1 MYSLPFEEEINSYQR
16 HENIST
22 LNLIKFILPVAK
34 FFTAQS
40 FSSNWCYFYLF
51 CYTVKPLLSGHP
63 LLSGQKPKSPNL
75 FPLFTLN
82 ETFIK
87 RTPLLR
93 GRGQLK
99 STWNGH
105 FYCWPPVLRHLYARR
120 RKYER
125 LPPTNFSI
133 FTLKNVTWR
142 TYLISFTVQDCFLFR
157 FVCIELVS
165 LIWFLQIWVAI
176 YIYGAMINWFTLINK
191 LKQTSIVIASGSILN
206 ISTVHLNDIW
216 HLTKRYLFKPVSGGH
231 HVLSGLQ
238 HSPRVSA

>member
-87 RTPLLR
+87 RTRTPKKYLKWSFLLLPTCIKR
-93 GRGQLK
+93 TLVIKFHHPTCQTPEMRKIASNCHPQIFRFLHWK
-99 STWNGH
+99 TWLDELM
-105 FYCWPPVLRHLYARR
+105 WLV
-120 RKYER
+120 
-125 LPPTNFSI
+125 
-133 FTLKNVTWR
+133 
-142 TYLISFTVQDCFLFR
+142 FTVQDCFLFR
-157 FVCIELVS
+157 FVCI
-165 LIWFLQIWVAI
+165 
-176 YIYGAMINWFTLINK
+176 
-191 LKQTSIVIASGSILN
+191 
-206 ISTVHLNDIW
+206 
-216 HLTKRYLFKPVSGGH
+216 
-231 HVLSGLQ
+231 
-238 HSPRVSA
+238 

>member
-87 RTPLLR
+87 LTETPKQYLKWSFLLLSSCIRTLEIKLHQPT
-93 GRGQLK
+93 GA
-99 STWNGH
+99 
-105 FYCWPPVLRHLYARR
+105 RHQ
-120 RKYER
+120 KCGR
-125 LPPTNFSI
+125 LPRIITPKFFDFYIKKRDLTNF
-133 FTLKNVTWR
+133 F
-142 TYLISFTVQDCFLFR
+142 D
-157 FVCIELVS
+157 
-165 LIWFLQIWVAI
+165 
-176 YIYGAMINWFTLINK
+176 
-191 LKQTSIVIASGSILN
+191 
-206 ISTVHLNDIW
+206 
-216 HLTKRYLFKPVSGGH
+216 
-231 HVLSGLQ
+231 
-238 HSPRVSA
+238 